1 MEGTQ
6 CLKKTNQQCFK
17 KKNLHEKNSWNGNV
31 YIGIVCL
38 RKKKKYMKE
47 NQYCNNT
54 NSTTAMI
61 TTAATNNN

>member
-1 MEGTQ
+1 MPEKDKSTV
-6 CLKKTNQQCFK
+6 FK
-17 KKNLHEKNSWNGNV
+17 KKKWHEKKTDGMGNV

-61 TTAATNNN
+61 TTAAAATNNN